1 MATYNFVMCVMFI
14 LSRTACYSYFW
25 PGRQNSVLIAI
36 ITTIVLLESLLTVGY
51 DAIASC
57 NSASNN
63 PVQLP
68 SQHIHSVD
76 TMGRDLLETS
86 CPIIC

>member
-1 MATYNFVMCVMFI
+1 MLF
-14 LSRTACYSYFW
+14 LFW
-25 PGRQNSVLIAI
+25 RGHQNSVLVAI

-51 DAIASC
+51 DAIAYC

-63 PVQLP
+63 PVQCP
-68 SQHIHSVD
+68 SQHIPSVG
-76 TMGRDLLETS
+76 TVGRDLLETS